1 MKNHLVHRR
10 RLIHFE
16 ALIYLVVLLTTAAA
30 CGAAAGVPPLPVVR
44 GPYFGQKPPGK
55 TPETF
60 APGIISLPRGEGEF
74 AERPIF
80 SPDGRECFFD
90 VTNYKTKTATSLSLR
105 CENGVWSKP
114 EPAFFSRS
122 GGFQASI
129 ANDGKTLFFAGPS
142 PADTKVRGIWMSR
155 RGTNGWA
162 DPVYL
167 DPLLNTSAGAG
178 FPCVVRSGALYYLV
192 FSGDDKGLHRAQLVA
207 GRFSKTDKIA
217 AFQPRPNCLFGDFF
231 VAPDESYIVIYSTLP
246 DNLGNGDLYVS
257 FHQADGSW
265 SEPRNLGPAVN
276 TKGYDFAPSLSP
288 DGQYLFFTR
297 DEGGTGNVHWIS
309 TATFRSSES

>member
-10 RLIHFE
+10 RFIHFE

-30 CGAAAGVPPLPVVR
+30 CGAADGVPSLPVVR

-55 TPETF
+55 IPEIF

-90 VTNYKTKTATSLSLR
+90 VTNYKTKTATSLALR

-114 EPAFFSRS
+114 EPAFFSRI

-129 ANDGKTLFFAGPS
+129 ADDGKTLFFAGPS
-142 PADTKVRGIWMSR
+142 PTDPKVRGIWMSR

-167 DPLLNTSAGAG
+167 DPLVNTGAGAG

-192 FSGDDKGLHRAQLVA
+192 FSGDDKGLHRTPMVD
-207 GRFSKTDKIA
+207 GRIGRVEKIA
-217 AFQPRPNCLFGDFF
+217 AFQPRPNCIFGDFF

-246 DNLGNGDLYVS
+246 DNLGNGDLYIS
-257 FHQADGSW
+257 PRQPDGRW
-265 SEPRNLGPAVN
+265 TEPRNLGPEVN

-309 TATFRSSES
+309 TAGFRPSNN